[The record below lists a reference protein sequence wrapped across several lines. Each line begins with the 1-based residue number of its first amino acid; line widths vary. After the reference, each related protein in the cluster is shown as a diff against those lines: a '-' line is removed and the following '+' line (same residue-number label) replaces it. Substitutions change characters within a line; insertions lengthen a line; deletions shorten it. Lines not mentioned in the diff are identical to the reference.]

1 MITER
6 NAGCGGITVRLDARI
21 HERITRVAEI
31 LGTEFDRLFEALF
44 ARAYQGI
51 EQTHPSY
58 FDGLHSG
65 SLGTAW
71 MAIVNINE
79 DGKLPEEWS
88 RWITLRK
95 CTFKEYFD
103 FVTFYTHKHQ
113 WLWQRSGE
121 EQRHTPVSDS
131 YFYENVQEF
140 VDISIELSDY
150 YELLAHSMMMRDGD
164 DRKDEK
170 CVEKLLHTIMTRMF
184 MLVERTPDE
193 FLEGDMTVEGNVLV
207 EAYNAEK
214 VGKDGVFKDKPVS
227 SATETGVTFA
237 EYFRALFY
245 LRDEDLYGERVHG
258 PLWNRVY
265 DVSPGVFEVDLA
277 LGDLGM
283 QPGLRRHIGKWCP
296 HLRIS
301 EKDLEELLD

>member
-6 NAGCGGITVRLDARI
+6 IAGCGGITVRLDARI
-21 HERITRVAEI
+21 HKRIDRVAEI
-31 LGTEFDRLFEALF
+31 LGVEFDRLFELLF
-44 ARAYQGI
+44 ARAYQGV

-71 MAIVNINE
+71 MAIVNIGD
-79 DGKLPEEWS
+79 DGKLPEEWYG
-88 RWITLRK
+88 WITQRK
-95 CTFKEYFD
+95 VTFKEYFD
-103 FVTFYTHKHQ
+103 FVTFHTHKHQ
-113 WLWQRSGE
+113 WCWQRNGE
-121 EQRHTPVSDS
+121 QQRYASVGSDS
-131 YFYENVQEF
+131 YFYENVQDF

-150 YELLAHSMMMRDGD
+150 YELLVHSMMMCDGD

-193 FLEGDMTVEGNVLV
+193 FLEDDMTVEGNVLV
-207 EAYNAEK
+207 DAYNAEK
-214 VGKDGVFKDKPVS
+214 VGKDGVFKGTPVS

-245 LRDEDLYGERVHG
+245 LKDDDLYGERVRG
-258 PLWNRVY
+258 VRRKKIAEDLIGIF
-265 DVSPGVFEVDLA
+265 DVA
-277 LGDLGM
+277 LLDSLGM

-296 HLRIS
+296 HARIS
-301 EKDLEELLD
+301 EEDLEKLLD